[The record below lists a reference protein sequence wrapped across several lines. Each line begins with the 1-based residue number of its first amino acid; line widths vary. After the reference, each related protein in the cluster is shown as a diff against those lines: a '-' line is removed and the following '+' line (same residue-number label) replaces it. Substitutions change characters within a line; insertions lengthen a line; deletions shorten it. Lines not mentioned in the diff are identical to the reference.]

1 MNKSPARAIITGI
14 TLTNN
19 FMSITW
25 ELPVDRKY
33 LTRKQVAELF
43 LKQNGRCPV
52 CDQKLETKGNVPVDV
67 IREHLNPL
75 WLTGDNDLQN
85 MALLCK
91 PCATVKTAEEA
102 TQRGKMLRQRDA
114 HIGAKRPSKNPIRGS
129 KASGWKCRL
138 TSEGPK
144 WERRD

>member
-1 MNKSPARAIITGI
+1 MIAKGA
-14 TLTNN
+14 TLIV
-19 FMSITW
+19 SIMTTP
-25 ELPVDRKY
+25 EKRKY
-33 LTRKQVAELF
+33 LTKKRIVELF
-43 LKQNGRCPV
+43 TAQDGRCAN
-52 CDQKLETKGNVPVDV
+52 CQQKLAAKGYMLAGDPGGEDFIV
-67 IREHLNPL
+67 EHVTALNFLGTNDISNLQL
-75 WLTGDNDLQN
+75 W
-85 MALLCK
+85 CK
-91 PCATVKTAEEA
+91 PCATVKTAKEA

>member
-1 MNKSPARAIITGI
+1 
-14 TLTNN
+14 
-19 FMSITW
+19 MSITW

-43 LKQNGRCPV
+43 LRQQGRCIA
-52 CDQKLETKGNVPVDV
+52 CTGRLETKGNVPVDV
-67 IREHLNPL
+67 IREHMQPL
-75 WLTGDNDLQN
+75 FLGGDNDLQN

-91 PCATVKTAEEA
+91 PCATVKTAKEA

-114 HIGAKRPSKNPIRGS
+114 HIGAKRPSRNPMRGS

-138 TSEGPK
+138 TADGPK
-144 WERRD
+144 WERR